1 MTSWPPGLSTFI
13 SYLSSSEETFHFWRI
28 SAFYGCTRLRF
39 VFSPLLSSS
48 FLFFPLLSSSFL
60 FFPLL
65 SSSFLFFP
73 LLSSSFLFFPL
84 LSSSFLFFPLL
95 SSSFL
100 FFPLLSS
107 SFLFFPLLSSSFL
120 FFPLFSSSFLFFP
133 LIFSVF
139 LFFPLLCYGS
149 SCSSSLSLLL
159 LFFADFTFFLVKNN
173 LSNSKLSLLVKNY
186 RLSSSTTTDTAN
198 FSWSAG
204 FSLLNFVLIRSLA
217 GGGKNLPEAGEQQAQ

>member
-65 SSSFLFFP
+65 FLISSFLFFP

-100 FFPLLSS
+100 FFPLL
-107 SFLFFPLLSSSFL
+107 
-120 FFPLFSSSFLFFP
+120 SSSFLFFP